1 MKKIFLG
8 FFLLGILEFHALFG
22 ADFEIKNLEV
32 DLYSKTSSEM
42 KKISMDLHIFTNEVE
57 KSSAIKDAINVIV
70 SSFYAQDLMS
80 SKGKEAF
87 KEAIKKYSASKYK
100 IKIDD
105 VYILSLKEIDNVDVA
120 RLVKQLDKYY
130 KNSANKENKSM
141 GNSRIPSRQDGS
153 QDEIKTDF
161 GEQDFGTSNEALS
174 VDTKIEEQKKQANEL
189 IERQMKAS
197 RDMLDGIKD
206 FGDVDFYR

>member
-32 DLYSKTSSEM
+32 DLYSKTSAEM
-42 KKISMDLHIFTNEVE
+42 KKISMDLHIFTNEVA

-105 VYILSLKEIDNVDVA
+105 VYILSLKEIDNIDIA

-130 KNSANKENKSM
+130 KNNANKENKS
-141 GNSRIPSRQDGS
+141 NSRIPSS

-174 VDTKIEEQKKQANEL
+174 VDTKIEEHKKQANEL

>member
-42 KKISMDLHIFTNEVE
+42 KKISMDLHIFTSEAA

-105 VYILSLKEIDNVDVA
+105 VYILSLKEIDNIDIK

-141 GNSRIPSRQDGS
+141 GNSRIPSS

-174 VDTKIEEQKKQANEL
+174 VNAKIEEQKKQANEL

>member
-42 KKISMDLHIFTNEVE
+42 KKISMDLHIFTNEVA

-105 VYILSLKEIDNVDVA
+105 VYILSLKEIDNIDIK

-130 KNSANKENKSM
+130 KNNANKES
-141 GNSRIPSRQDGS
+141 NSRISSS

-161 GEQDFGTSNEALS
+161 GEQDFSTLNEDQS
-174 VDTKIEEQKKQANEL
+174 VNAKIEEQKKQANEL

>member
-42 KKISMDLHIFTNEVE
+42 KKISMDLHIFTNEVA

-105 VYILSLKEIDNVDVA
+105 VYILSLKEIDNIDIK

-130 KNSANKENKSM
+130 KNNANKE
-141 GNSRIPSRQDGS
+141 GNSRIPSS

-161 GEQDFGTSNEALS
+161 GEQDFGTSNEALG

>member
-32 DLYSKTSSEM
+32 DLYSKTSAEM
-42 KKISMDLHIFTNEVE
+42 KKISMDLHIFTNEVA

-105 VYILSLKEIDNVDVA
+105 VYILSLKEIDNIDIK

-130 KNSANKENKSM
+130 KNSANKES
-141 GNSRIPSRQDGS
+141 NSRIPSS

>member
-42 KKISMDLHIFTNEVE
+42 KKISMDLHIFTNEVA

-105 VYILSLKEIDNVDVA
+105 VYILSLKEIDNIDIK

-130 KNSANKENKSM
+130 KNSANKESKSM
-141 GNSRIPSRQDGS
+141 GNSRIPGRQDGS
-153 QDEIKTDF
+153 RDESKTDC

>member
-42 KKISMDLHIFTNEVE
+42 KKISMDLHIFTNEVA

-70 SSFYAQDLMS
+70 SSFYAKDLMS

-105 VYILSLKEIDNVDVA
+105 VYILSLKEIDNIDIA

-141 GNSRIPSRQDGS
+141 GNSRIPSS
-153 QDEIKTDF
+153 QDEVKTDF

>member
-42 KKISMDLHIFTNEVE
+42 KKVSMDLHIFTNEVA

-105 VYILSLKEIDNVDVA
+105 VYILSLKEIDNIDIA

-130 KNSANKENKSM
+130 KNSANKENKNM
-141 GNSRIPSRQDGS
+141 GNSRIPSS

-174 VDTKIEEQKKQANEL
+174 VDAKIEEQKKQANEL

>member
-32 DLYSKTSSEM
+32 DLYSKTSAEM
-42 KKISMDLHIFTNEVE
+42 KKISMDLHIFTSEVA

-105 VYILSLKEIDNVDVA
+105 VYILSLKEIDNIDIK

-130 KNSANKENKSM
+130 KNNANKENKSM
-141 GNSRIPSRQDGS
+141 GNSRIPSS

>member
-22 ADFEIKNLEV
+22 ADFEIKNLEI
-32 DLYSKTSSEM
+32 DLYSKTSKKK
-42 KKISMDLHIFTNEVE
+42 KKISMDLHIFTNEVA

-105 VYILSLKEIDNVDVA
+105 VYILSLKEIDNIDIA

>member
-32 DLYSKTSSEM
+32 DLYSKTSSNM
-42 KKISMDLHIFTNEVE
+42 KKISMDLHIFTNEVA

-105 VYILSLKEIDNVDVA
+105 VYILSLKEIDNIDIK

-130 KNSANKENKSM
+130 KNNANKES
-141 GNSRIPSRQDGS
+141 NSRISSS

-161 GEQDFGTSNEALS
+161 ADQDFSTLNEAQS
-174 VDTKIEEQKKQANEL
+174 VNAKIEEQKKQANEL

>member
-42 KKISMDLHIFTNEVE
+42 KKISMDLHIFTSEAA

-105 VYILSLKEIDNVDVA
+105 VYILSLKEIDNIDIA

-130 KNSANKENKSM
+130 KNNANKES
-141 GNSRIPSRQDGS
+141 NSRIPSS

>member
-42 KKISMDLHIFTNEVE
+42 KKISMDLHIFTNEVA

-105 VYILSLKEIDNVDVA
+105 VYILSLKEIDNIDIK

-130 KNSANKENKSM
+130 KNNANKENKSM
-141 GNSRIPSRQDGS
+141 GNSRIPSS

-161 GEQDFGTSNEALS
+161 GEQDFGTSNEALG

>member
-42 KKISMDLHIFTNEVE
+42 KKISMDLHIFTSEVA

-105 VYILSLKEIDNVDVA
+105 VYILSLKEIDNIDIK

-130 KNSANKENKSM
+130 KNNANKES
-141 GNSRIPSRQDGS
+141 NSRIPSS

-174 VDTKIEEQKKQANEL
+174 LEAKIEEQKKQANEL

>member
-8 FFLLGILEFHALFG
+8 FFLLGILEFHARFG

-42 KKISMDLHIFTNEVE
+42 KKISMDLHIFTSEVA

-105 VYILSLKEIDNVDVA
+105 VYILSLKEIDNIDIK

-130 KNSANKENKSM
+130 KNNANKENKSM
-141 GNSRIPSRQDGS
+141 GNSRIPSS

>member
-42 KKISMDLHIFTNEVE
+42 KKISMDLHIFTSEVA

-105 VYILSLKEIDNVDVA
+105 VYILSLKEIDNIDIK

-130 KNSANKENKSM
+130 KNNANKES
-141 GNSRIPSRQDGS
+141 NSRIPSS

>member
-42 KKISMDLHIFTNEVE
+42 KKISMDLHIFTNEVA

-105 VYILSLKEIDNVDVA
+105 VYILSLKEIDNIDIK

-130 KNSANKENKSM
+130 KNNANKES
-141 GNSRIPSRQDGS
+141 NSRISNS

-174 VDTKIEEQKKQANEL
+174 VNAKIEEQKKQANEL

>member
-1 MKKIFLG
+1 MKKIFLV

-42 KKISMDLHIFTNEVE
+42 KKISMDLHIFTSEVA

-105 VYILSLKEIDNVDVA
+105 VYILSLKEIDNIDIK

-130 KNSANKENKSM
+130 KNSANKES
-141 GNSRIPSRQDGS
+141 NSRIPSSQDGS

-174 VDTKIEEQKKQANEL
+174 VNAKIEEQKKQANEL

>member
-42 KKISMDLHIFTNEVE
+42 KKILMDLHIFTNEVA

-105 VYILSLKEIDNVDVA
+105 VYILSLKEIDNIDIA

-130 KNSANKENKSM
+130 KNSANKES
-141 GNSRIPSRQDGS
+141 NSRIPSS
-153 QDEIKTDF
+153 QDEIKTEF

-174 VDTKIEEQKKQANEL
+174 VNAKIEEQKKQANEL
-189 IERQMKAS
+189 IERQMKAG

>member
-42 KKISMDLHIFTNEVE
+42 KKISMDLHIFTSEVA

-105 VYILSLKEIDNVDVA
+105 VYILSLKEIDNIDIK

-130 KNSANKENKSM
+130 KNSANKES
-141 GNSRIPSRQDGS
+141 NSRIPSS

-174 VDTKIEEQKKQANEL
+174 VDNKIEEQKKQANEL

>member
-42 KKISMDLHIFTNEVE
+42 KKISMDLHIFTNEVA

-105 VYILSLKEIDNVDVA
+105 VYILSLKEIDNIDIA

-130 KNSANKENKSM
+130 KNNANKES
-141 GNSRIPSRQDGS
+141 NSRIPSS

-174 VDTKIEEQKKQANEL
+174 VDTNIDEQKKQANEL

>member
-8 FFLLGILEFHALFG
+8 FFLLGILEFHSLFG

-42 KKISMDLHIFTNEVE
+42 KKISMDLHIFTSEVA

-105 VYILSLKEIDNVDVA
+105 VYILSLKEIDNIDIA

-130 KNSANKENKSM
+130 KNSANKES
-141 GNSRIPSRQDGS
+141 NSRIPSS

-174 VDTKIEEQKKQANEL
+174 VDAKIEEQKKQANEL

>member
-1 MKKIFLG
+1 
-8 FFLLGILEFHALFG
+8 
-22 ADFEIKNLEV
+22 
-32 DLYSKTSSEM
+32 M
-42 KKISMDLHIFTNEVE
+42 KKISMDLHIFTNEVA

-105 VYILSLKEIDNVDVA
+105 VYILSLKEIDNIDIK

-130 KNSANKENKSM
+130 KNNANKENKSM
-141 GNSRIPSRQDGS
+141 GNSRIPSS

>member
-32 DLYSKTSSEM
+32 DLYSKTSAEM
-42 KKISMDLHIFTNEVE
+42 KKISMDLHIFTNEVA

-105 VYILSLKEIDNVDVA
+105 VYILSLKEIDNIDIK

-130 KNSANKENKSM
+130 KNNANKES
-141 GNSRIPSRQDGS
+141 NSRIPSS

>member
-42 KKISMDLHIFTNEVE
+42 KKISMDLHIFTNEVA

-105 VYILSLKEIDNVDVA
+105 VYILSLKEIDNIDIA

-130 KNSANKENKSM
+130 KNNANTENKSM
-141 GNSRIPSRQDGS
+141 GNSRIPSS

>member
-8 FFLLGILEFHALFG
+8 FFLLGILEFHSLFG

-42 KKISMDLHIFTNEVE
+42 KKISMDLHIFTSEVA

-105 VYILSLKEIDNVDVA
+105 VYILSLKEIDNIDIK

-130 KNSANKENKSM
+130 KNSANKES
-141 GNSRIPSRQDGS
+141 NSRIPSS

-161 GEQDFGTSNEALS
+161 GEQDFGTSNEVLS
-174 VDTKIEEQKKQANEL
+174 VNAKIEEQKKQANEL

>member
-42 KKISMDLHIFTNEVE
+42 KKISMDLHIFTNEVA

-105 VYILSLKEIDNVDVA
+105 VYILSLKEIDNIDIK

-130 KNSANKENKSM
+130 KNSANKES
-141 GNSRIPSRQDGS
+141 NSRIPSS

>member
-8 FFLLGILEFHALFG
+8 FFLLGILEFHALFW

-42 KKISMDLHIFTNEVE
+42 KKISMDLHIFTNEVA

-105 VYILSLKEIDNVDVA
+105 VYILSLKEIDNVDIA

-141 GNSRIPSRQDGS
+141 GNSRIPSQNGS

>member
-42 KKISMDLHIFTNEVE
+42 KKISMDLHIFTNEVA

-105 VYILSLKEIDNVDVA
+105 VYILSLKEIDNIDIA

-130 KNSANKENKSM
+130 KNNANKES
-141 GNSRIPSRQDGS
+141 NSRIPSS

-174 VDTKIEEQKKQANEL
+174 VDAKIEEQKKQANEL

>member
-1 MKKIFLG
+1 MKKVSI
-8 FFLLGILEFHALFG
+8 
-22 ADFEIKNLEV
+22 
-32 DLYSKTSSEM
+32 
-42 KKISMDLHIFTNEVE
+42 DLHIFTNEVA

-105 VYILSLKEIDNVDVA
+105 VYILSLKEIDNIDIA

-130 KNSANKENKSM
+130 KNNANKES
-141 GNSRIPSRQDGS
+141 NSRIPSS

>member
-105 VYILSLKEIDNVDVA
+105 VYILSLKEIDNIDIA

-130 KNSANKENKSM
+130 KNSANKENKNM
-141 GNSRIPSRQDGS
+141 GNSRIPSS

>member
-42 KKISMDLHIFTNEVE
+42 KKISMDLHIFTNEVA

-105 VYILSLKEIDNVDVA
+105 VYILSLKEIDNIDIK

-130 KNSANKENKSM
+130 KNNVNKES
-141 GNSRIPSRQDGS
+141 NSRIPSSQDGS

>member
-42 KKISMDLHIFTNEVE
+42 KKISMDLHIFTSEAA

-105 VYILSLKEIDNVDVA
+105 VYILSLKEIDNIDIK

-141 GNSRIPSRQDGS
+141 GNSRIPSS

>member
-42 KKISMDLHIFTNEVE
+42 KKISMDLHIFTNEVA

-105 VYILSLKEIDNVDVA
+105 VYILSLKEIDNIDIA

-130 KNSANKENKSM
+130 KNSANKES
-141 GNSRIPSRQDGS
+141 NSRIPSS

-174 VDTKIEEQKKQANEL
+174 LEAKIEEQKKQANEL

>member
-42 KKISMDLHIFTNEVE
+42 KKVSMDLHIFTNEVA

-105 VYILSLKEIDNVDVA
+105 VYILSLKEIDNIDIA

-141 GNSRIPSRQDGS
+141 GNSRIPSS

>member
-8 FFLLGILEFHALFG
+8 FFLLGILEFHAVFG

-32 DLYSKTSSEM
+32 DLYSKNSSEM
-42 KKISMDLHIFTNEVE
+42 KKISMDLHIFTNEVA

-105 VYILSLKEIDNVDVA
+105 VYILSLKEIDNIDIA

-130 KNSANKENKSM
+130 KNNANKES
-141 GNSRIPSRQDGS
+141 NSRIPSS

-161 GEQDFGTSNEALS
+161 GEQDFGTSNEVLS
-174 VDTKIEEQKKQANEL
+174 VNAKIEEQKKQANEL

>member
-42 KKISMDLHIFTNEVE
+42 KKISMDLHIFTSEVA

-141 GNSRIPSRQDGS
+141 GNSRIPRRQDGS

-206 FGDVDFYR
+206 FGEVDFYR

>member
-42 KKISMDLHIFTNEVE
+42 KKISMDLHIFTSEAA

-105 VYILSLKEIDNVDVA
+105 VYILSLKEIDNIDIA

-130 KNSANKENKSM
+130 KNNANKES
-141 GNSRIPSRQDGS
+141 NSRIPSS

-174 VDTKIEEQKKQANEL
+174 VDAKIEEQKKQANEL

>member
-42 KKISMDLHIFTNEVE
+42 KKISLDLHIFTNEVA

-105 VYILSLKEIDNVDVA
+105 VYILSLKEIDNIDIA

-141 GNSRIPSRQDGS
+141 GNSRIPSS

-174 VDTKIEEQKKQANEL
+174 VNAKIEEQKKQANEL

>member
-42 KKISMDLHIFTNEVE
+42 KKISMDLHIFTSEAA

-105 VYILSLKEIDNVDVA
+105 VYILSLKEIDNIDIK

-130 KNSANKENKSM
+130 KNNANKES
-141 GNSRIPSRQDGS
+141 NSRIPSS